1 VDNSPEYT
9 DMGMAAPPLQAF
21 LLDERVLDVP
31 DHLLD
36 LLPVGVYVCDRAG
49 LIVRYNRAAAELWGC
64 SPKIGDPTVRFC
76 GSYRL
81 YGLNGDPIPHGKCP
95 MGEVLATGQGLR
107 DQEIVIERPDGERIV
122 ALVNIEAIKDNSGC
136 VAGAVNVFREKPEQ
150 DFRKSPPL
158 NGRGQNSDTLLQS
171 LPVAV
176 YTTDAAGRINFYNEA
191 AAQLW
196 GVRPELGKS
205 EFCGSWK
212 MYWPDGTLLPH
223 DECPMALALKEKR
236 PIKGME
242 AIALRPDGTR
252 VPFIPFP
259 TPLFDSAG
267 TLIGAVNTL
276 VDITGRHEAEQRLR
290 ESEARYRG
298 IAAIFESSEDAIL
311 TKDLNG
317 IITSWNNGA
326 ERLFGYAADEVI
338 GKPVTILIPAERHD
352 EEPTILARVRSGDR
366 IDHYETIRQRKD
378 GSTID
383 ISLTVSPVRN
393 PDGTIVGAS
402 KIARDI
408 TERKR
413 AEEQQRM
420 LLREMDHRVKNLFA
434 LAAGVVSLSAG
445 SANTVKELS
454 SAVRERL
461 AALAR
466 AHALT
471 LPAMTSDG
479 SKRIEPST
487 TLHDLIR
494 TILAPY
500 DGPTNGD
507 RSRAAISGPDVR
519 LAGGLVT
526 TFALLLHE
534 FATNAAKYG
543 ALSTPAGHIDIA
555 CSEGDG
561 RFDLTWQERGG
572 PRIDGPSESEGFGT
586 RLARGTIKDQL
597 RGEIY
602 RDWKPEGLTIRLS
615 VARDRIAG
623 E

>member
-1 VDNSPEYT
+1 MTSLVDQMEST
-9 DMGMAAPPLQAF
+9 TPLQV
-21 LLDERVLDVP
+21 LLDERVLNVP

-81 YGLNGDPIPHGKCP
+81 YGLNGDFIPHAKCP
-95 MGEVLATGQGLR
+95 MGDVLATGQGLR
-107 DQEIVIERPDGERIV
+107 DQEIVIERLGGARIV
-122 ALVNIEAIKDNSGC
+122 ALVNIEAIKDSFGR
-136 VAGAVNVFREKPEQ
+136 VVGAVNVFREKPEQ
-150 DFRKSPPL
+150 RSGRLRP
-158 NGRGQNSDTLLQS
+158 NGHSRNSGELLHA

-176 YTTDAAGRINFYNEA
+176 YTTDAAGHITFYNA
-191 AAQLW
+191 AAADLW

-212 MYWPDGTLLPH
+212 MYWPDGTALPH

-236 PIKGME
+236 PIRGME
-242 AIALRPDGTR
+242 AIAERPDGTR

-259 TPLFDSAG
+259 TPLFDASG

-276 VDITGRHEAEQRLR
+276 VDITERHQAEQRIR
-290 ESEARYRG
+290 ESEIRYRS
-298 IAAIFESSEDAIL
+298 IAAIVESSEDAVL
-311 TKDLNG
+311 TKNLDG
-317 IITSWNNGA
+317 VITSWNHGA
-326 ERLFGYAADEVI
+326 ERLFGYAAEEAI
-338 GKPVTILIPAERHD
+338 GKPVMLLIPADRHD
-352 EEPTILARVRSGDR
+352 EEPTILARIRRGER

-378 GSTID
+378 GTTVD

-393 PDGTIVGAS
+393 PEGEIVGAS

-408 TERKR
+408 TERRR
-413 AEEQQRM
+413 AEEQQRL

-434 LAAGVVSLSAG
+434 LASGVVALSAR
-445 SANTVKELS
+445 SATTPEELA
-454 SAVRERL
+454 SAVRDRL
-461 AALAR
+461 VALAR

-471 LPAMTSDG
+471 LPVTSEG
-479 SKRIEPST
+479 GKRIEQST
-487 TLHDLIR
+487 TLHALIR
-494 TILAPY
+494 TIISPY
-500 DGPTNGD
+500 EGRTDGD
-507 RSRAAISGPDVR
+507 RARVAISGCDIR

-543 ALSTPAGHIDIA
+543 ALSTPAGRIDIA
-555 CSEGDG
+555 CSESDG
-561 RFDLTWQERGG
+561 QFALTWQERGG
-572 PRIDGPSESEGFGT
+572 PRIDSHADSEGFGT
-586 RLARGTIKDQL
+586 MLARSTVKDQL
-597 RGEIY
+597 RGEIS

-615 VARDRIAG
+615 VAKDRVAA

>member
-1 VDNSPEYT
+1 MEFAT
-9 DMGMAAPPLQAF
+9 PLPV
-21 LLDERVLDVP
+21 LLDERVLDLP

-49 LIVRYNRAAAELWGC
+49 LIIRYNRAAAELWGC

-81 YGLNGDPIPHGKCP
+81 YGMKGILIPHAKCP
-95 MGEVLATGQGLR
+95 MAEVLATGQGLR
-107 DQEIVIERPDGERIV
+107 DEEIIIERPDGARIV
-122 ALVNIEAIKDNSGC
+122 ALVNIAAIEDSAGR
-136 VAGAVNVFREKPEQ
+136 VVGAVNVFRERPEQ
-150 DFRKSPPL
+150 VSSRRHL
-158 NGRGQNSDTLLQS
+158 NGHSRNSDTILQS

-176 YTTDAAGRINFYNEA
+176 YTTDAAGRITFYNEA
-191 AAQLW
+191 AAELW

-212 MYWPDGTLLPH
+212 MYWPDGTPLPH
-223 DECPMALALKEKR
+223 HECPMAMALKEQR
-236 PIKGME
+236 PIRGME
-242 AIALRPDGTR
+242 AIAERPDGKL
-252 VPFIPFP
+252 VPFIACPS
-259 TPLFDSAG
+259 PLFDASG

-276 VDITGRHEAEQRLR
+276 VDITERYEAERRIR
-290 ESEARYRG
+290 ENEARYRG
-298 IAAIFESSEDAIL
+298 IAAIVESSEDAVL

-317 IITSWNNGA
+317 VITSWNHGA
-326 ERLFGYAADEVI
+326 ERLFGYTAEETI
-338 GKPVTILIPAERHD
+338 GKPITMLIPAERHD
-352 EEPTILARVRSGDR
+352 EEPTILGRIRRGER
-366 IDHYETIRQRKD
+366 IDHYETVRQRKD
-378 GSTID
+378 GSTVD

-393 PDGTIVGAS
+393 PEGTIVGAS

-408 TERKR
+408 TERRR
-413 AEEQQRM
+413 AEQHQRL

-434 LAAGVVSLSAG
+434 LASGVVALSAR
-445 SANTVKELS
+445 SATTPEELS

-461 AALAR
+461 GALAR

-471 LPAMTSDG
+471 LPVTSEG
-479 SKRIEPST
+479 GRRIEPST
-487 TLHDLIR
+487 TLHALIR
-494 TILAPY
+494 TILSPY
-500 DGPTNGD
+500 EGRTDGD
-507 RSRAAISGPDVR
+507 RARAAISGPDIR

-561 RFDLTWQERGG
+561 QFVLTWQERGG
-572 PRIDGPSESEGFGT
+572 PRIDGHGDSEGFGT
-586 RLARGTIKDQL
+586 MLARATVKDQL
-597 RGEIY
+597 RGEIS

-615 VARDRIAG
+615 VAKDRIAA

>member
-1 VDNSPEYT
+1 MTGLVDQMEFVT
-9 DMGMAAPPLQAF
+9 PLPV
-21 LLDERVLDVP
+21 LLDERVLDLP

-49 LIVRYNRAAAELWGC
+49 LIIRYNRAAAELWGC
-64 SPKIGDPTVRFC
+64 QPKIGDPTVRFC
-76 GSYRL
+76 GSFRL
-81 YGLNGDPIPHGKCP
+81 YGMKGILIPHAKCP
-95 MGEVLATGQGLR
+95 MADVLATGQGLR
-107 DQEIVIERPDGERIV
+107 DEEIIIERPDGARIV
-122 ALVNIEAIKDNSGC
+122 ALVNIAPIEDSAGR
-136 VAGAVNVFREKPEQ
+136 VVGAVNVFRERPEQ
-150 DFRKSPPL
+150 ASSRRHL
-158 NGRGQNSDTLLQS
+158 NGHSRSSDTILQS

-176 YTTDAAGRINFYNEA
+176 YTTDAAGHITFYNEA
-191 AAQLW
+191 AAELW

-212 MYWPDGTLLPH
+212 MYWPDGTPLPH
-223 DECPMALALKEKR
+223 HECPMALALKEKR
-236 PIKGME
+236 PIRGME
-242 AIALRPDGTR
+242 AIAERPDGKL
-252 VPFIPFP
+252 VPFIACPS
-259 TPLFDSAG
+259 PLFDASG

-276 VDITGRHEAEQRLR
+276 VDITERYEAERRIR

-298 IAAIFESSEDAIL
+298 IAAIVESSEDAVL

-317 IITSWNNGA
+317 VITSWNHGA
-326 ERLFGYAADEVI
+326 ERLFGYTAEETI
-338 GKPVTILIPAERHD
+338 GKPVTMLIPAERHD
-352 EEPTILARVRSGDR
+352 EEPTILARIRRGER
-366 IDHYETIRQRKD
+366 IDHYETVRQRKD
-378 GSTID
+378 GSTVD

-393 PDGTIVGAS
+393 QEGTIVGAS

-408 TERKR
+408 TERRR
-413 AEEQQRM
+413 AEQQQRL

-434 LAAGVVSLSAG
+434 LASGVVALSAR
-445 SANTVKELS
+445 SATTPEELS

-461 AALAR
+461 GALAR

-471 LPAMTSDG
+471 LPVTSEG
-479 SKRIEPST
+479 GRRIEQST
-487 TLHDLIR
+487 TLHALIR

-500 DGPTNGD
+500 EGRTDGD
-507 RSRAAISGPDVR
+507 KARAAISGPDIR

-555 CSEGDG
+555 CSEDDG
-561 RFDLTWQERGG
+561 RFVLTWQERGG
-572 PRIDGPSESEGFGT
+572 PRIEGHSDSEGFGT
-586 RLARGTIKDQL
+586 MLARATVKDQL
-597 RGEIY
+597 RGEIS

-615 VARDRIAG
+615 VDKDRIAA